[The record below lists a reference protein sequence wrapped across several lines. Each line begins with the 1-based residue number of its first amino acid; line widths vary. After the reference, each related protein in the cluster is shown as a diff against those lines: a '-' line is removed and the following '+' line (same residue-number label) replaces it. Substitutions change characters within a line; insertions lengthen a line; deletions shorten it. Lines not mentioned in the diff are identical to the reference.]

1 MRAARFKPLPSQE
14 VYRRRLLTSGS
25 VGLVLVLISLAIGMA
40 GYAYFEDIGFIDAF
54 INASMILSGMGPI
67 LNPKSDGGKI
77 FAGFYAL
84 YSGFAVLAI
93 AAIMFAPV
101 VRRFLHR
108 FHLEAIDDDT
118 AQADPPAKQNASPSK
133 QKDAPAKQKDAPAK

>member
-1 MRAARFKPLPSQE
+1 MMRAARFKPLPSPE
-14 VYRRRLLTSGS
+14 IYRRHLLTSGS
-25 VGLVLVLISLAIGMA
+25 VGLVLVAISLAIGMA
-40 GYAYFEDIGFIDAF
+40 GYAYFEDLGFIDAF
-54 INASMILSGMGPI
+54 LNASMILSGMGPI
-67 LNPKSDGGKI
+67 LNPKSAGGRI

-108 FHLEAIDDDT
+108 FHLEAIDDDA
-118 AQADPPAKQNASPSK
+118 AQNDPPAKQKAP
-133 QKDAPAKQKDAPAK
+133 PAK

>member
-1 MRAARFKPLPSQE
+1 MRAARFKPLPSQQT
-14 VYRRRLLTSGS
+14 YRRHLLTSGS
-25 VGLVLVLISLAIGMA
+25 VGLVLVVISLAIGMA
-40 GYAYFEDIGFIDAF
+40 GYAYFEDLGIIDAF
-54 INASMILSGMGPI
+54 INASMILSGMGPV
-67 LNPKSDGGKI
+67 LNPKSAGGRI

-108 FHLEAIDDDT
+108 FHLEAIDDNT
-118 AQADPPAKQNASPSK
+118 AQDDPPAKQ
-133 QKDAPAKQKDAPAK
+133 KDQPAKPKVARTK

>member
-1 MRAARFKPLPSQE
+1 MRAARFKPLPSKE
-14 VYRRRLLTSGS
+14 TYHRHLLTSGS

-40 GYAYFEDIGFIDAF
+40 GYAYFENIGFIDAF
-54 INASMILSGMGPI
+54 LNASMILSGMGPV
-67 LNPKSDGGKI
+67 LNPKTDGGRI

-108 FHLEAIDDDT
+108 FHLEAIDDDA
-118 AQADPPAKQNASPSK
+118 AQADPPEK
-133 QKDAPAKQKDAPAK
+133 QKAAPAKQKDPPAK

>member
-1 MRAARFKPLPSQE
+1 MTRVKPLPSPE
-14 VYRRRLLTSGS
+14 VFRRHLLTSGS
-25 VGLVLVLISLAIGMA
+25 VGLGLVAISLAIGMA
-40 GYAYFEDIGFIDAF
+40 GYAYFEHIGIIDAF
-54 INASMILSGMGPI
+54 LNASMILSGMGPV
-67 LNPKSDGGKI
+67 LNPKTDGGRI

-108 FHLEAIDDDT
+108 FHLEEVDEDVPKK
-118 AQADPPAKQNASPSK
+118 DPPAK
-133 QKDAPAKQKDAPAK
+133 

>member
-1 MRAARFKPLPSQE
+1 MMVRFKPLSSPE
-14 VYRRRLLTSGS
+14 VYRRHLVTSGS
-25 VGLVLVLISLAIGMA
+25 VGLVLVVISLAIGMG
-40 GYAYFEDIGFIDAF
+40 GYAYFEDLGFIDAF
-54 INASMILSGMGPI
+54 LNASMILSGMGPV
-67 LNPKSDGGKI
+67 LNPKSAGGRI

-108 FHLEAIDDDT
+108 FHLEAIDDAAPKD
-118 AQADPPAKQNASPSK
+118 
-133 QKDAPAKQKDAPAK
+133 QKGK

>member
-1 MRAARFKPLPSQE
+1 MARRYKPLPPPE
-14 VYRRRLLTSGS
+14 VYRRHLATSGS
-25 VGLVLVLISLAIGMA
+25 VGLLLIVVSLAVGMA
-40 GYAYFEDIGFIDAF
+40 GYAYFEKIGFYDAF
-54 INASMILSGMGPI
+54 LNASMILSGMGPI
-67 LNPKSDGGKI
+67 LNPASTGGKV

-108 FHLEAIDDDT
+108 FHLEEFDDD
-118 AQADPPAKQNASPSK
+118 APKKDPPAK
-133 QKDAPAKQKDAPAK
+133 

>member
-1 MRAARFKPLPSQE
+1 MRAARFKPLPSQQT
-14 VYRRRLLTSGS
+14 YRRHLLTSGS
-25 VGLVLVLISLAIGMA
+25 VGLVLILISLAIGMA
-40 GYAYFEDIGFIDAF
+40 GYAYFENIGFIDAF
-54 INASMILSGMGPI
+54 LNASMILSGMGPV
-67 LNPKSDGGKI
+67 LNPKTDGGRI

-108 FHLEAIDDDT
+108 FHLEAIDDDS
-118 AQADPPAKQNASPSK
+118 AQSDPPAKQKK
-133 QKDAPAKQKDAPAK
+133 QAAKPKGAR

>member
-1 MRAARFKPLPSQE
+1 MRAVRFKPLPTHE
-14 VYRRRLLTSGS
+14 IYRRHLLTSGS
-25 VGLVLVLISLAIGMA
+25 VGLVLVAISLAIGMA

-54 INASMILSGMGPI
+54 LNASMILSGMGPV
-67 LNPKSDGGKI
+67 LNPKSAGGRI
-77 FAGFYAL
+77 FAGLYAL

-108 FHLEAIDDDT
+108 FHLEAIDDDGA
-118 AQADPPAKQNASPSK
+118 AQNDPPAKQK
-133 QKDAPAKQKDAPAK
+133 GQ

>member
-1 MRAARFKPLPSQE
+1 MRAARFKPLPSQQT
-14 VYRRRLLTSGS
+14 YRRHLLTSGS
-25 VGLVLVLISLAIGMA
+25 VGLVLVVISLAIGMA
-40 GYAYFEDIGFIDAF
+40 GYAYFENIGFIDAF
-54 INASMILSGMGPI
+54 LNASMILSGMGPV
-67 LNPKSDGGKI
+67 LNPKTDGGRI

-108 FHLEAIDDDT
+108 FHLEAIDDDDS
-118 AQADPPAKQNASPSK
+118 AQSDPPAKQKK
-133 QKDAPAKQKDAPAK
+133 QPAKPKGAR